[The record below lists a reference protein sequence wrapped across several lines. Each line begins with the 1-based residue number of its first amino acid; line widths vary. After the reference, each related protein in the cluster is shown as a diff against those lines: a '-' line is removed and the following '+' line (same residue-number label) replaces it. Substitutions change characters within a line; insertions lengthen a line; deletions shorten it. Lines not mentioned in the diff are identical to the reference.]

1 MPVGERQSG
10 CLVHDLMESGG
21 RQQAML
27 PSRLLPSFFLPNGQP
42 YRYTAGAA
50 GVELLEFRAGGGVS
64 GAPGL
69 KLDETSLD
77 SLQKIIDGS
86 YENDHLWEA
95 PERIGDTALRQARID
110 GRLD

>member
-1 MPVGERQSG
+1 M
-10 CLVHDLMESGG
+10 
-21 RQQAML
+21 
-27 PSRLLPSFFLPNGQP
+27 
-42 YRYTAGAA
+42 AA
-50 GVELLEFRAGGGVS
+50 SA